1 MRRGRTAR
9 WHWTPL
15 REAAAVALVLLVR
28 PPLAPEP
35 RPVVGAMNDD
45 GVYVALGK
53 AIAEGRGYRSMY
65 LPGDPVQ
72 VRYPPALP
80 AVLAVLW
87 RVGGSLDA
95 VVSLALTLNAALLAG
110 TAALLYGFGR
120 TRLGLHPGLA
130 IAFAV
135 APFFLD
141 AALLYSRLVLS
152 EPYFTAGRAVA
163 LVLGQR

>member
-1 MRRGRTAR
+1 DQAGPRVARRAGAVAHRARAAPGRVAPRGAARARAGLAAVVLRRRRGGADARRRAAPVPPHGLRNAGAMRRGRTAR

-53 AIAEGRGYRSMY
+53 AIAEGRGYRSTY
-65 LPGDPVQ
+65 LPGEPVQ

-87 RVGGSLDA
+87 L
-95 VVSLALTLNAALLAG
+95 
-110 TAALLYGFGR
+110 
-120 TRLGLHPGLA
+120 
-130 IAFAV
+130 
-135 APFFLD
+135 
-141 AALLYSRLVLS
+141 
-152 EPYFTAGRAVA
+152 
-163 LVLGQR
+163 